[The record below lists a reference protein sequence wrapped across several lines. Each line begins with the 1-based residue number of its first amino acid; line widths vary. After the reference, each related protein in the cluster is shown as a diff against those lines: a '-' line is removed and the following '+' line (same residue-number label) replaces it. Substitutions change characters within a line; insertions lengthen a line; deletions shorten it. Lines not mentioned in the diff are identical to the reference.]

1 MDKRT
6 RERLEKLAAHA
17 HKMGAMMGRGEAGRS
32 REQIEALA
40 QQTLELGV
48 PAKAYL
54 YLEDPRKVAIW
65 RYNFYL
71 GWQFA
76 NGAGDAYKDPTIEL
90 EQEGGAE
97 A

>member
-6 RERLEKLAAHA
+6 RERLQKLAAHA
-17 HKMGAMMGRGEAGRS
+17 HTTGAMMGRGAAGRS
-32 REQIEALA
+32 REEIEGFA
-40 QQTLELGV
+40 QQALELGV

-65 RYNFYL
+65 RHNFYR

-76 NGAGDAYKDPTIEL
+76 NGAGDAYKEPTIAL
-90 EQEGGAE
+90 EQEEERG
-97 A
+97 